1 MEFTKVIQTK
11 AVQEWKEK
19 YIDYKGLLRKLKKVQ
34 WSIQF
39 RNNQLH
45 ETTHI
50 PSPIVPKTMHRN
62 SISAMSAPS
71 IAESANTLLSKVSH
85 KLSNFSHWIHPPSIR
100 RPSIP
105 DLPPRSPIT
114 SIELFLEQSSPEE
127 GAFILALDKE
137 LEKVTRF
144 YTRKEGEI
152 IYLFEKLKKYHENIR
167 NSKEFK
173 RPKSLASKFLRNS
186 SSLEVPN
193 EQFRSSKYKNAQK
206 KIKKAAFE
214 LYRGAELLKNYRHL
228 NKKGFT
234 EILKKF
240 DKITGL
246 NGSEIYMERVSER
259 SFVKSKGLS
268 RLLKE
273 IETFYVDNFDESRSQ
288 AIRKLKSHNKKDPH
302 HNAALRSGL
311 CLGLACA
318 FLFFNVLRLQVDPE
332 GPSIDDEMKLHL
344 KFFMGLFIPTIFAL
358 LIGIAISWW
367 TKLNINYKFIFELD
381 PRDNLGIYQYLEIPS
396 FIFLFLS
403 FMLYTDLYNLFDL
416 ANATRSVYLGVT
428 IVIATLI
435 LFCPIRIFHYNAR
448 RWFILTLGRIIGSF
462 WFGVEF
468 RDFFIADVLNSLS
481 YTFVAMQLSFC
492 YPLNENDQCS
502 HSVYFLGVSKNI
514 AAPFLSSIPAMLRI
528 AQCLRRLWDTREMI
542 HFNNTLKYLST
553 IISTVLFW
561 FLLKDVDN
569 MLIKG
574 IWIASQT
581 ISSIYTFI
589 WDVKMDWSLL
599 EIHSSNYLLRDE
611 LGYKNPNLYRA
622 AILINMLLRF
632 SWVMILFSND
642 DKYYYI
648 VGIIM
653 PLLEI
658 SRRWMWC
665 FIRVETEHVAN
676 CNGYRAIKEIHSLFI
691 YSDGTAESN
700 NENYPVNDIGVDEGL
715 EAQKSKF
722 DSILRGWVNRPMS
735 IRVSKT
741 NQRRDYNTR
750 HDMSEELYN
759 SDEEFNDDESG
770 DMTDD
775 IRGSGVKFYASRR
788 LPTLDLEK
796 GKENDSSTL

>member
-39 RNNQLH
+39 RNQLLH
-45 ETTHI
+45 EPTHTPVFPKPPMI
-50 PSPIVPKTMHRN
+50 PTHRN

-71 IAESANTLLSKVSH
+71 MAESANTLLSKVSH
-85 KLSNFSHWIHPPSIR
+85 KLSNFSHWIKPPSIR

-173 RPKSLASKFLRNS
+173 RPKSITSKFLRNS
-186 SSLEVPN
+186 SSLLEVPN

-228 NKKGFT
+228 NKKGFS

-246 NGSEIYMERVSER
+246 NGSEIYMQRVSER
-259 SFVKSKGLS
+259 SFVKSKGLN

-273 IETFYVDNFDESRSQ
+273 IETFYVEHFDESRSQ
-288 AIRKLKSHNKKDPH
+288 AIKKLKSHNKKDPH
-302 HNAALRSGL
+302 HNAALRAGL
-311 CLGLACA
+311 YLGLACA
-318 FLFFNVLRLQVDPE
+318 FLLFNVLRLQADPS
-332 GPSIDDEMKLHL
+332 GPSRDEEMLLHL
-344 KFFMGLFIPTIFAL
+344 KFFIGLFIPTIFAL

-381 PRDNLGIYQYLEIPS
+381 PRDNLGIYQYLEG
-396 FIFLFLS
+396 
-403 FMLYTDLYNLFDL
+403 
-416 ANATRSVYLGVT
+416 RT
-428 IVIATLI
+428 IA
-435 LFCPIRIFHYNAR
+435 A
-448 RWFILTLGRIIGSF
+448 F

-481 YTFVAMQLSFC
+481 YTFVALQLSFC
-492 YPLNENDQCS
+492 YP
-502 HSVYFLGVSKNI
+502 
-514 AAPFLSSIPAMLRI
+514 
-528 AQCLRRLWDTREMI
+528 
-542 HFNNTLKYLST
+542 FNNM
-553 IISTVLFW
+553 F
-561 FLLKDVDN
+561 
-569 MLIKG
+569 IKG
-574 IWIASQT
+574 CWIASQI
-581 ISSIYTFI
+581 ISSTYTFI

-611 LGYKNPNLYRA
+611 LGIKNHGLYRV
-622 AILINMLLRF
+622 AILLNLFLRF

-658 SRRWMWC
+658 TRRWMWC
-665 FIRVETEHVAN
+665 FLRVETEHVAN

-700 NENYPVNDIGVDEGL
+700 NENYPIDDIGVDEGL

-722 DSILRGWVNRPMS
+722 DSILRGWMNRPMS
-735 IRVSKT
+735 TRVSKT
-741 NQRRDYNTR
+741 NQRRDFNTR
-750 HDMSEELYN
+750 LDMSEELYN
-759 SDEEFNDDESG
+759 SDEEFNDDDSG
-770 DMTDD
+770 DLTDD
-775 IRGSGVKFYASRR
+775 IRETGAGFYASRR
-788 LPTLDLEK
+788 LTIFTDLEK
-796 GKENDSSTL
+796 GNENDDSNTL

>member
-19 YIDYKGLLRKLKKVQ
+19 
-34 WSIQF
+34 
-39 RNNQLH
+39 NQLLH
-45 ETTHI
+45 EPTHTPVFPKPPMI
-50 PSPIVPKTMHRN
+50 PTHRN

-71 IAESANTLLSKVSH
+71 MAESANTLLSKVSH
-85 KLSNFSHWIHPPSIR
+85 KLSNFSHWIKPPSIR

-173 RPKSLASKFLRNS
+173 RPK
-186 SSLEVPN
+186 VPN

-228 NKKGFT
+228 NKKGFS

-246 NGSEIYMERVSER
+246 NGSEIYMQRVSER
-259 SFVKSKGLS
+259 SFVKSKGLN

-273 IETFYVDNFDESRSQ
+273 IETFYVEHFDESRSQ
-288 AIRKLKSHNKKDPH
+288 AIKKLKSHNKKDPH
-302 HNAALRSGL
+302 HNAALRAGL
-311 CLGLACA
+311 YLGLACA
-318 FLFFNVLRLQVDPE
+318 FLLFNVLRLQADPS
-332 GPSIDDEMKLHL
+332 GPSRDEEMLLHL
-344 KFFMGLFIPTIFAL
+344 KFFIGLFIPTIFAL

-403 FMLYTDLYNLFDL
+403 FMLYSDLYNLFYL
-416 ANATRSVYLGVT
+416 EYKTRSVYLGIT
-428 IVIATLI
+428 IIAATLI

-448 RWFILTLGRIIGSF
+448 RWFILTLGRTIAAF

-481 YTFVAMQLSFC
+481 YTFVALQLSFC
-492 YPLNENDQCS
+492 YPLNENTQCS
-502 HSVYFLGVSKNI
+502 NSHFFQGASKNI
-514 AAPFLSSIPAMLRI
+514 VAPFLSSIPAMLRI
-528 AQCLRRLWDTREMI
+528 SQCLKRLWDTREMI
-542 HFNNTLKYLST
+542 HFNNTLKYIST

-561 FLLKDVDN
+561 FLLNDVNN
-569 MLIKG
+569 MFIKG
-574 IWIASQT
+574 CWIASQI
-581 ISSIYTFI
+581 ISSTYTFI

-611 LGYKNPNLYRA
+611 LGIKNHGLYRV
-622 AILINMLLRF
+622 AILLNLFLRF

-658 SRRWMWC
+658 TRRWMWC
-665 FIRVETEHVAN
+665 FLRVETEHVAN

-700 NENYPVNDIGVDEGL
+700 NENYPIDDIGVDEGL

-722 DSILRGWVNRPMS
+722 DSILRGWMNRPMS
-735 IRVSKT
+735 TRVSKT
-741 NQRRDYNTR
+741 NQRRDFNTR
-750 HDMSEELYN
+750 LDMSEELYN
-759 SDEEFNDDESG
+759 SDEEFNDDDSG
-770 DMTDD
+770 DLTDD
-775 IRGSGVKFYASRR
+775 IRETGAGFYASRR
-788 LPTLDLEK
+788 LTIFTDLEK
-796 GKENDSSTL
+796 GNENDDSNTL

>member
-19 YIDYKGLLRKLKKVQ
+19 YIDYKGLLSKLKKVQ

-71 IAESANTLLSKVSH
+71 IAESANTLLSKMSN

-105 DLPPRSPIT
+105 DLP
-114 SIELFLEQSSPEE
+114 
-127 GAFILALDKE
+127 LDKE

-268 RLLKE
+268 RLMKE

-288 AIRKLKSHNKKDPH
+288 AIRKLKSHNKKDSH

-332 GPSIDDEMKLHL
+332 GPSVDNEMKLHL

-381 PRDNLGIYQYLEIPS
+381 PRDNLGIYQYLEG
-396 FIFLFLS
+396 
-403 FMLYTDLYNLFDL
+403 
-416 ANATRSVYLGVT
+416 R
-428 IVIATLI
+428 VIG
-435 LFCPIRIFHYNAR
+435 P
-448 RWFILTLGRIIGSF
+448 F

-481 YTFVAMQLSFC
+481 YTFVAVQLSFC

-502 HSVYFLGVSKNI
+502 NSKYFLGVSKNI

-528 AQCLRRLWDTREMI
+528 AQCLKRLWDTREMI
-542 HFNNTLKYLST
+542 HFNNTLKYIST

-561 FLLKDVDN
+561 FLLNDVN
-569 MLIKG
+569 NKLIKG
-574 IWIASQT
+574 CWITSQT
-581 ISSIYTFI
+581 ISSTYTFI
-589 WDVKMDWSLL
+589 WDVIMDWSLL

-611 LGYKNPNLYRA
+611 LGFKNPNLYRA

-665 FIRVETEHVAN
+665 FIRVENEHVAN

-741 NQRRDYNTR
+741 NQRRDFNTR

-770 DMTDD
+770 NMTDD

-796 GKENDSSTL
+796 GNENDSSTL